1 MEHNIRYHGLNLGR
15 PVQRDDDWIHIAVY
29 SKSGSA
35 IRGVIKLNVRANLA
49 KYYTAQELFDDD
61 L

>member
-1 MEHNIRYHGLNLGR
+1 MEHILRYHGLNLGR
-15 PVQRDDDWIHIAVY
+15 PVQRDDGWIHIAVY

-35 IRGVIKLNVRANLA
+35 ILGIIKVNVRADLA
-49 KYYTAQELFDDD
+49 KFYNTMELLEDE